1 MNPVSDHLIVIP
13 VFNEAATIGDIV
25 ERARLH
31 GPVLVVD
38 DGSTD
43 RSAALAA
50 AAGAE
55 VVSLGRRRGKG
66 AVAKAWRSAAPSP
79 PRARAGSS
87 TW

>member
-1 MNPVSDHLIVIP
+1 MSAASEHLIVIP

-43 RSAALAA
+43 RSAAVAA

-55 VVSLGRRRGKG
+55 VLSLGRRRGRARPCG
-66 AVAKAWRSAAPSP
+66 APSP
-79 PRARAGSS
+79 RGSGAGSS
-87 TW
+87 GW

>member
-38 DGSTD
+38 DGSD
-43 RSAALAA
+43 RPERR
-50 AAGAE
+50 GGRP
-55 VVSLGRRRGKG
+55 GRRRGRLAGPAARQGRG
-66 AVAKAWRSAAPSP
+66 AASRLRRGACG
-79 PRARAGSS
+79 AGSS
-87 TW
+87 GW